1 MKTQQIE
8 IDQNGN
14 ISPNVEPENKIITE
28 DIYSYIKL
36 KNVVKIDTDF
46 NKWILEINNTST
58 DINTCTESESYPIL
72 VINTK
77 YHDAF
82 VHWVFESGIYLPFFL
97 ILKKK
102 YPNLKLYSKEFK
114 KYKKLFYDFFQI
126 SSEDIIYE
134 LSPTSEYIFPLPIS
148 SLNIEE
154 LNETWKIQFD
164 VFLAK
169 LTSYSINSISSNL
182 SPEKSISTIFL
193 PRQKKENY
201 KGNERFYQTTDIC
214 NHLQGN
220 TDLILNT
227 DIIIN
232 LKTQMELVSSSKNVV
247 LIAGS
252 AYFINGLFCRN
263 SNIIVLDDFII
274 GQFAFL
280 KLNYVHEII
289 KRNNKMVSILPNK
302 NYRAFYYSDIESF
315 LEPL

>member
-8 IDQNGN
+8 IDENGN
-14 ISPNVEPENKIITE
+14 ISPNIEQGCTIITE
-28 DIYSYIKL
+28 DIYSYVKL
-36 KNVVKIDTDF
+36 KNVVKIYNDY
-46 NKWILEINNTST
+46 NKWILEIDNTFTNIDTNIST
-58 DINTCTESESYPIL
+58 TSYPIL
-72 VINTK
+72 IIDTK

-82 VHWVFESGIYLPFFL
+82 VHWVFESGIYLPFFI

-102 YPNLKLYSKEFK
+102 YPDLKLYSREFK

-148 SLNIEE
+148 SLNIKE

-164 VFLAK
+164 IFLAH
-169 LTSYSINSISSNL
+169 LTCGISNGNL

-201 KGNERFYQTTDIC
+201 KGNDRFYETTDIC
-214 NHLQGN
+214 NHLRGN

-227 DIIIN
+227 DIIVN
-232 LKTQMELVSSSKNVV
+232 LKTQIELVSCSKNVV
-247 LIAGS
+247 LTAGS
-252 AYFINGLFCRN
+252 SYFINGLFCRD
-263 SNIIVLDDFII
+263 SNIIVLDDIII
-274 GQFAFL
+274 GHFGYL
-280 KLNYVHEII
+280 KLNYAHEII
-289 KRNNKMVSILPNK
+289 KRNNKMVSILPNT
-302 NYRAFYYSDIESF
+302 NNRTFYYSDIEIL